1 MDTEQKNILD
11 GVIDLHVHTAPDV
24 IRRTCNDLELTDAAV
39 RAGARA
45 IVIKGH
51 HCGTVARVAV
61 QRIQPDGS
69 RRQFVLYVRR
79 AGFEPGGRRA
89 Q

>member
-24 IRRTCNDLELTDAAV
+24 IHRTYNDLELTDAAV

-51 HCGTVARVAV
+51 HCGTVARASAAW
-61 QRIQPDGS
+61 RSWCAPSSGS
-69 RRQFVLYVRR
+69 VYSAPR
-79 AGFEPGGRRA
+79 
-89 Q
+89 

>member
-24 IRRTCNDLELTDAAV
+24 IRRACNDLELTDAAV
-39 RAGARA
+39 HTGARS

-51 HCGTVARVAV
+51 HCGTRLP
-61 QRIQPDGS
+61 QCF
-69 RRQFVLYVRR
+69 RRLRRCPRRKRRCR
-79 AGFEPGGRRA
+79 AGGHAGFLQGQR
-89 Q
+89 

>member
-24 IRRTCNDLELTDAAV
+24 IHRTYNDLELTDAAV

-45 IVIKGH
+45 IAIKGH
-51 HCGTVARVAV
+51 HCGTVARA
-61 QRIQPDGS
+61 
-69 RRQFVLYVRR
+69 RRCATHIIGLSTATIRFICT
-79 AGFEPGGRRA
+79 ADWF
-89 Q
+89 

>member
-1 MDTEQKNILD
+1 MDTDQKNILD

-51 HCGTVARVAV
+51 HCGTMARAALC
-61 QRIQPDGS
+61 S
-69 RRQFVLYVRR
+69 EYVRKAYKKAPLPR
-79 AGFEPGGRRA
+79 TAVWC
-89 Q
+89 

>member
-24 IRRTCNDLELTDAAV
+24 IRRACNDLELTDAAV
-39 RAGARA
+39 HAGARS

-51 HCGTVARVAV
+51 HTAAPSHARRCAT
-61 QRIQPDGS
+61 R
-69 RRQFVLYVRR
+69 
-79 AGFEPGGRRA
+79 
-89 Q
+89 

>member
-24 IRRTCNDLELTDAAV
+24 IHRTYNDLELTDAAV

-51 HCGTVARVAV
+51 HARRCATHIIGLSTATI
-61 QRIQPDGS
+61 RFICTADWS
-69 RRQFVLYVRR
+69 
-79 AGFEPGGRRA
+79 
-89 Q
+89 